1 MKAEKKGRKTDK
13 NSSTRRRAP
22 LPDGASSDLLR
33 ALAAATTAYHEAPP
47 ERFEEARFV
56 YEEALKRFQVGQSG
70 EVLRT
75 MTAGAGGHTHST
87 E

>member
-1 MKAEKKGRKTDK
+1 MKTARKGRKTDK
-13 NSSTRRRAP
+13 NSSNKP
-22 LPDGASSDLLR
+22 LPDGVSSDLLQ
-33 ALAAATTAYHEAPP
+33 ALATATTAYHEAPP

-56 YEEALKRFQVGQSG
+56 YEEALKRFQIAQSG

-75 MTAGAGGHTHST
+75 MTAGANSHAQST